1 MEEETADK
9 REGEEVYY
17 VEPDFP
23 DGIEGVDYDV
33 VHGVEEKMQMARL
46 KYPVIS

>member
-9 REGEEVYY
+9 PEGEEVYY
-17 VEPDFP
+17 MEPDFP
-23 DGIEGVDYDV
+23 DGIKGVDHDV
-33 VHGVEEKMQMARL
+33 VHGVEEMARL